1 MQCQRVE
8 NVFVSLF
15 PKPER
20 TFLSRCLPSQ
30 LLRNNLKYIVNWSL
44 SVVSTFCLC
53 ITPLLYPPF
62 RALVRNINVLLDLFL
77 DNDPVRRLIWF
88 VDIFPS
94 VFVNIR
100 RHYTRGV
107 LSQTAKLRSPTPRMK
122 VSLVRILHQKDHLCL
137 FLWHI

>member
-30 LLRNNLKYIVNWSL
+30 LLRNSLKIYRQLESLGGQYLLSLYYAFIV
-44 SVVSTFCLC
+44 
-53 ITPLLYPPF
+53 PPF
-62 RALVRNINVLLDLFL
+62 RALVRNLNVLLDLFL

-94 VFVNIR
+94 VFVNIGH
-100 RHYTRGV
+100 HYTRGV

-122 VSLVRILHQKDHLCL
+122 VSPVRILHQKGHLCL
-137 FLWHI
+137 FLWHF